1 MRDFYERYYD
11 TVQRSRAHALFCK
24 RVFGRNLCQ
33 HGFADM
39 AQIEAVL
46 ALTNLGPANCAL
58 DLGCGNGMIAEY
70 LSDRTG
76 AHITGLDYVPGAI
89 HQAQQRTAAKAY
101 RLQFVGGDINALDL
115 PPQAFET
122 ILSID
127 TIYFSDDYGAT
138 IGRLKAALQ
147 PGGQMAF
154 LYTHGWEP
162 WTPVE
167 SFDKATLAPD
177 ATPLA
182 RALHAHGLPYET
194 RDFTADDLHL
204 ARQRQ
209 EVLVEL
215 KPQFAAEDIM
225 FIWENRMGDA
235 QGIARAVEMGLQRRY
250 LYHARLIKN

>member
-11 TVQRSRAHALFCK
+11 AMPSSRAHALFCE

-39 AQIEAVL
+39 AQIETML
-46 ALTNLGPANCAL
+46 ALTNLGPASHAL

-89 HQAQQRTAAKAY
+89 RQAHERTAAKSH
-101 RLQFVGGDINALDL
+101 RLRFVVGDINALEL
-115 PPQAFET
+115 PPQGFDT
-122 ILSID
+122 ILAID
-127 TIYFSDDYGAT
+127 TIYFSNDYAAT

-154 LYTHGWEP
+154 LYSHGWEP

-194 RDFTADDLHL
+194 RDFTADDLRL
-204 ARQRQ
+204 AHRRQ

-215 KPQFAAEDIM
+215 KPQFEAEDIL

-235 QGIARAVEMGLQRRY
+235 QGIAEAVERGLQRRY
-250 LYHARLIKN
+250 LYHVAAH

>member
-11 TVQRSRAHALFCK
+11 AMQRSQAHALFCE

-33 HGFADM
+33 HGFADL
-39 AQIEAVL
+39 AQLDALLAV
-46 ALTNLGPANCAL
+46 TGLGPENRVL

-70 LSDRTG
+70 LADRTG
-76 AHITGLDYVPGAI
+76 AHITGLDYVSGAI
-89 HQAQQRTAAKAY
+89 RQAQERTAAKAH
-101 RLQFVGGDINALDL
+101 RLQFVVGDINALDL
-115 PPQAFET
+115 SPQGFDT

-127 TIYFSDDYGAT
+127 TIYFSDDYAAT

-154 LYTHGWEP
+154 LYAHGWEP

-182 RALHAHGLPYET
+182 RALQGHGLLYDT
-194 RDFTADDLHL
+194 QDFTVDDLRL
-204 ARQRQ
+204 ALRRRV
-209 EVLVEL
+209 VLEEL
-215 KPQFAAEDIM
+215 KPQFEAEDIL

-235 QGIARAVEMGLQRRY
+235 QGIAQAIVKGLQRRY
-250 LYHARLIKN
+250 LYHVRPIKN